1 MLHVEGM
8 FEMAFY
14 NVMDAIIMKI
24 VIRFLRLIKLYST
37 SPSIIAS
44 FDSSVSKNVSKW
56 ICLAPDAPLCPD
68 RMDRSHS

>member
-14 NVMDAIIMKI
+14 NVIKC
-24 VIRFLRLIKLYST
+24 LRLIKLYST